1 MKKAILT
8 LSLLAT
14 LIASPFAFADN
25 SALKAE
31 VKGKADALK
40 AVRLEMKLLREQFQA
55 VKLAERSK
63 KIDEQMATAQAKLA
77 EMKQKLA
84 DANK

>member
-1 MKKAILT
+1 MKNAIIT
-8 LSLLAT
+8 LSILAT
-14 LIASPFAFADN
+14 LAASAFSFADN

-40 AVRLEMKLLREQFQA
+40 AVRLEMKLLREQVQA

>member
-8 LSLLAT
+8 LTILAT
-14 LIASPFAFADN
+14 LAASAFSFADN

-31 VKGKADALK
+31 VKAKADALK
-40 AVRLEMKLLREQFQA
+40 AVRIEMKLIREQVQV
-55 VKLAERSK
+55 VKLTERSK

-77 EMKQKLA
+77 EMKKMLE
-84 DANK
+84 NK